1 MDRKLWVTEMTS
13 MRRTICSALMSG
25 LLLLASC
32 ATFSN
37 ASETAVSVTTPS
49 ADISS
54 ANLPF
59 RITWKEYS
67 GRGEAIRL
75 IIDAYN
81 STREDG
87 FNVSV
92 LGGDEDQATVEQM
105 LVDQP
110 DTVYVLP
117 YRFVQYFGDRG
128 FLLDLTADF
137 QGDQQFFYPE
147 VWSLGTVDDKA
158 FGIPWLG
165 HSMCLLYNRELLAE
179 AGVDP
184 TSITDTESF
193 ATALAAVE
201 ENTDA
206 YGMGL
211 VGAEG
216 NDVSWMVNQFI
227 YGFGSSL
234 VDETGTK
241 IVVNND
247 KAAEALHYY
256 KDTLAAYAQPT
267 WTQDSGTEVM
277 EYFRNGEV
285 AFEIQGI
292 WGVTDIDKNG
302 APFSVGVLPMSDIGM
317 CSEVGP
323 MMVVIPSGMRESL
336 VPEAI
341 DLIRYLISKP
351 AQEEVMN
358 GEYSPEHDAFY
369 PFRIP
374 IRKDMSDTAY
384 FTAHPEYTVF
394 IDEFSNPSVDV
405 PVPAWQL
412 VKETVY
418 QKGLHQVMTEEIT
431 VEEFLAMVVE
441 EGTPLLTT
449 DAS

>member
-1 MDRKLWVTEMTS
+1 MKGTRGI
-13 MRRTICSALMSG
+13 ICSVLISG

-32 ATFSN
+32 ASFSSDLES
-37 ASETAVSVTTPS
+37 AQATTTPP
-49 ADISS
+49 ADIPN
-54 ANLPF
+54 AILPF

-110 DTVYVLP
+110 DTVFVLP

-128 FLLDLTADF
+128 LLMDLTTDF
-137 QGDQQFFYPE
+137 EQDSQSFYPE
-147 VWSLGTVDDKA
+147 VWSLGTVDDSL

-165 HSMCLLYNRELLAE
+165 HTMCLLYNRDLLDE

-184 TSITDTESF
+184 SSITDTESF
-193 ATALAAVE
+193 AAALAAVT
-201 ENTDA
+201 ENTESF
-206 YGMGL
+206 GIGL
-211 VGAEG
+211 VGAES

-234 VDETGTK
+234 VDATGTQVT
-241 IVVNND
+241 INND
-247 KAAEALHYY
+247 KSAQALHYY
-256 KDTLAAYAQPT
+256 KDTLAAYSQPT
-267 WTQDSGTEVM
+267 WMDDTGTEVM
-277 EYFRNGEV
+277 EYFREGKI

-292 WGVTDIDKNG
+292 WGVTDIEKNG
-302 APFSVGVLPMSDIGM
+302 APFPVGVLPMSNIGM
-317 CSEVGP
+317 RSEVGP
-323 MMVVIPSGMRESL
+323 MMVVIPAGMQESL
-336 VPEAI
+336 VPDAV

-351 AQEEVMN
+351 AQEQIMN
-358 GEYSPEHDAFY
+358 GEYSPEHDTFY

-384 FTAHPEYTVF
+384 FTAHPEYAVF

-405 PVPAWQL
+405 PVPAWQT
-412 VKETVY
+412 VKETIY
-418 QKGLHQVMTEEIT
+418 QKGLHQVMTEEMT
-431 VEEFLAMVVE
+431 VEEFLAMVEE
-441 EGTPLLTT
+441 EGTPLLSSE
-449 DAS
+449 AS